1 MTNPPGHWANASATD
16 SAEGGGCK
24 VRIRR
29 NLVVDEHIC
38 EWPDSARKP
47 ASNLFSAYDANATGS
62 ISAASLLRTLP
73 TRTLTG

>member
-29 NLVVDEHIC
+29 NLAIGAGVGEG
-38 EWPDSARKP
+38 PQSTRKLSFAEVKNFGKP
-47 ASNLFSAYDANATGS
+47 PC
-62 ISAASLLRTLP
+62 LLLIKGLDLP
-73 TRTLTG
+73 